1 MAVAHVAL
9 VDQLLARAPAE
20 CALWLRPA
28 HHSAHS
34 QASEQA
40 ALSPGLLAYWARMEQ
55 RLHRPVAVADG
66 RAAGRGAHADG
77 FVGALAEQHFA
88 QHSTIVSG

>member
-1 MAVAHVAL
+1 
-9 VDQLLARAPAE
+9 
-20 CALWLRPA
+20 
-28 HHSAHS
+28 
-34 QASEQA
+34 
-40 ALSPGLLAYWARMEQ
+40 MEQ

-88 QHSTIVSG
+88 QHKIIFWGEHGVGFRGFVGGDVSMVGSIM